1 MMPQREIGANGPI
14 TIDRTSPV
22 PLYFQLAQYY
32 ESAIRSGDGDRAVRA
47 DLALRH
53 HRHPGR
59 S

>member
-32 ESAIRSGDGDRAVRA
+32 LSLI
-47 DLALRH
+47 H
-53 HRHPGR
+53 I
-59 S
+59 